1 LKLEPGTAGQLPYLA
16 VGHGRLLLYLAGLLP
31 QAGVDTSLARM
42 TARAA
47 LAPLARNRRALF
59 VNRRRGLPAGSTM
72 AALAA
77 EHADA
82 IRALGRGP
90 VDVLGVSTGGSIAQ
104 QLAADH
110 PDVVDRLVLVS
121 TGCRLGVRAR
131 ELQRRVARHVRAGEP
146 HRALAIAAL
155 AMIADERIAAA
166 VAPLFSPLARG
177 VGDLSDLAT
186 TIEAEDGFD
195 LAASRAPI
203 TARTLIVAGDRDRF
217 YGSAPVAETLA

>member
-1 LKLEPGTAGQLPYLA
+1 
-16 VGHGRLLLYLAGLLP
+16 
-31 QAGVDTSLARM
+31 M

-110 PDVVDRLVLVS
+110 PDVVDRLVLVT
-121 TGCRLGVRAR
+121 TGCRLGVPAR
-131 ELQRRVARHVRAGEP
+131 ELQRRVARTYGP
-146 HRALAIAAL
+146 
-155 AMIADERIAAA
+155 
-166 VAPLFSPLARG
+166 
-177 VGDLSDLAT
+177 
-186 TIEAEDGFD
+186 
-195 LAASRAPI
+195 ASRTGPSPSP
-203 TARTLIVAGDRDRF
+203 R
-217 YGSAPVAETLA
+217 SP